1 MRLKA
6 RLRTRPARLARS
18 AVALAQVI
26 GLRGHPEGARFVL
39 DDFVL
44 R

>member
-26 GLRGHPEGARFVL
+26 GLRGYPEGARFVL